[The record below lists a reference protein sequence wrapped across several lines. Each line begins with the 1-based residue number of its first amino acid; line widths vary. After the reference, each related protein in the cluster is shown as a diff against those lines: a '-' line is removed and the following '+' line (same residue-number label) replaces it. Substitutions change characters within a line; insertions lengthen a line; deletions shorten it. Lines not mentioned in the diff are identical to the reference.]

1 MRYTEAQAHLS
12 RNDPVMA
19 ALITRYGDCA
29 IEPHTDYYR
38 ELIDAIISQQLS
50 VKAGRTIMTRF
61 MALYGG
67 ATPTPKQI
75 IDTDIEVLRSVG
87 CSYAKVSYIRDLA
100 QHLEDGRLN
109 LHNLAA
115 LPDEEVI
122 THLVAIKGIGTW
134 SAHMFM
140 IFCLGRSD
148 ILPTGDLG
156 IRNAVAKL
164 YGLSTTKP
172 KDLLRVSRTN
182 NWQPYQSIASW
193 YLWRSLDNS

>member
-1 MRYTEAQAHLS
+1 MRYAEAQTHLS
-12 RNDPVMA
+12 RHDPVMA
-19 ALITRYGDCA
+19 TLIIKYGDCA

-38 ELIDAIISQQLS
+38 ELIAAIISQQLS

-61 MALYGG
+61 LALYGG
-67 ATPTPKQI
+67 VTPTPKQI
-75 IDTDIEVLRSVG
+75 IDTDIEVLRNVG

-109 LHNLAA
+109 LRNLAM
-115 LPDEEVI
+115 LPDKEVM
-122 THLVAIKGIGTW
+122 THLVAVKGIGMW

-140 IFCLGRSD
+140 IFSLGRPD

-164 YGLSTTKP
+164 YDVSATKP
-172 KDLLRVSRTN
+172 KDLLRVSSAN

-193 YLWRSLDNS
+193 YLWRSLDNL